1 MPRLVLSQIHVKWFA
16 LTSIFK
22 LTTSADW
29 EIIGNQIYQSHYV
42 HTNWDWDWGIRG
54 LGDGGL
60 GNGELGNWGL
70 NKQTP

>member
-29 EIIGNQIYQSHYV
+29 EIIGNQIYHTSHIMYILIGIGIGGLG
-42 HTNWDWDWGIRG
+42 DWGMGDWGMGDWGIG
-54 LGDGGL
+54 A
-60 GNGELGNWGL
+60 
-70 NKQTP
+70 